1 MDFLDAVWHV
11 LNFFVPAVG
20 VGALGAAGAKLMWR
34 RELAAVPWWR
44 LAGWGSVAG
53 ALALAGGLWLFG
65 RDGKMATYAAL
76 VVASALAMWWV
87 GFGRRG

>member
-20 VGALGAAGAKLMWR
+20 VGALGAAGAKLLWR
-34 RELAAVPWWR
+34 RELAPVPWRR
-44 LAGWGSVAG
+44 LTLWGSVAG

-76 VVASALAMWWV
+76 VVACALAMWWV

>member
-20 VGALGAAGAKLMWR
+20 VGALGAAGAKLLWR
-34 RELAAVPWWR
+34 RELAPVPWRR

-76 VVASALAMWWV
+76 VVASALAMGWV